1 MSGDC
6 ALSFFESAF
15 RVSDNALVVKRDKD
29 DSFFIPLYV
38 DALLITSSS
47 EQLTSDYKTKLAKK
61 WEMSYMGPIQFFLGP
76 SVLQGNPF
84 ANYLSG

>member
-1 MSGDC
+1 
-6 ALSFFESAF
+6 
-15 RVSDNALVVKRDKD
+15 
-29 DSFFIPLYV
+29 V

-47 EQLTSDYKTKLAKK
+47 EQLTSDYKTKLAQQF
-61 WEMSYMGPIQFFLGP
+61 EMSDMGLIQFFLGP